1 MAKELTFS
9 ARRSGKNQ
17 SVGLGQV
24 ASLARGLLASVAV
37 TVLGV
42 VIFALLIKWMSLS
55 DTVIS
60 VMNQALKLA
69 AVFVGSRAC
78 IGRGGTGGVVKG
90 ALVGLA
96 YMMLGI
102 IGYAFLSGLTLSSSA
117 YLADLG
123 MGVAAGG
130 LCGMIMSNLHRP
142 K

>member
-1 MAKELTFS
+1 MAKELTFP
-9 ARRSGKNQ
+9 ARRGGRNQ
-17 SVGLGQV
+17 TAGLGQV
-24 ASLARGLLASVAV
+24 AGLARGLLASVAV

-42 VIFALLIKWMSLS
+42 VVFALLIKWLDLS

-60 VMNQALKLA
+60 VMNQALKLVA
-69 AVFVGSRAC
+69 IFTGSRAC

-90 ALVGLA
+90 ALVGLG

-102 IGYAFLSGLTLSSSA
+102 MGYAFLSGLTLSASS

-130 LCGMIMSNLHRP
+130 LCGMIMSNLRRP